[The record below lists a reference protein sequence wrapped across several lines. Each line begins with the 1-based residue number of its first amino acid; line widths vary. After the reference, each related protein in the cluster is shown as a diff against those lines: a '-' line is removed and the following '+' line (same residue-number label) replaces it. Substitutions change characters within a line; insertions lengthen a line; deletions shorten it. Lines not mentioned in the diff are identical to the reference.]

1 MTRNALVFS
10 LLVLI
15 TLVSCSP
22 QQSQSQ
28 QGNASPTP
36 ESAETATTFQFP
48 TYAYNAPT
56 EAPQIATA
64 SAGTAIALTEGASA
78 GVLDPVAVERGKG
91 RYEALE
97 CNTCHGENG
106 EGIESKGSS
115 LIGMTLSQDDFIAF
129 LRSGGT
135 IGTSH
140 QFATNRL
147 SISGGANLYQYVLS
161 LSVG

>member
-1 MTRNALVFS
+1 MTRNAFVFS
-10 LLVLI
+10 LIILV

-22 QQSQSQ
+22 QQQQSQ

-48 TYAYNAPT
+48 TYAYVTRT
-56 EAPQIATA
+56 EAPQVATA
-64 SAGTAIALTEGASA
+64 AAVTAIAATERAS
-78 GVLDPVAVERGKG
+78 GGSLDPVAVERGKG

-97 CNTCHGENG
+97 CATCHGANG
-106 EGIESKGSS
+106 EGIEGKGSS
-115 LIGMTLSQDDFIAF
+115 LIGTTLSEEDFISF

-135 IGTSH
+135 IGISH
-140 QFATNRL
+140 QYATNRL
-147 SISGGANLYQYVLS
+147 STSGGENLYQYILS